1 MQTVLEVKI
10 IQTQELIPQVPIIII
25 TTVAVPDHHQ
35 AEVTAVEDHLV
46 AEIVEVEAEED
57 NMFCE

>member
-10 IQTQELIPQVPIIII
+10 IQTQELILQVPIII

-35 AEVTAVEDHLV
+35 VAVTVVEDHLV
-46 AEIVEVEAEED
+46 EEAEED